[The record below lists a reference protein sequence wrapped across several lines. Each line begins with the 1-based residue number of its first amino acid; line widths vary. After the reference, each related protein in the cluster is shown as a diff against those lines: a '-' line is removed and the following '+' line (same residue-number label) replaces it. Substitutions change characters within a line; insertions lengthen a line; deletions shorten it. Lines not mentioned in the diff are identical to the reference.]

1 MKNFKSLSGSEKLA
15 ILVMSIGL
23 DAAKEALK
31 GLKPKEI
38 SKIIVD
44 VSRLGKIPK
53 EVVAQVLD
61 EYYKLMNT
69 SNETVKGGSEQAQK
83 MIVSLGEDHNT
94 DQINTLIKKDTALSI
109 FDEFQQT
116 KVASISD
123 FLKNEHPQVI
133 ALIFS
138 QLKSDKAAQLLSTF
152 EKEKQ
157 ADIMNRLVV
166 MNEISPDVIVEISEV
181 IQENF
186 GFMNIEGEETLS
198 GTSMVAQ
205 ILNNTDQDVEENIL
219 GSISKYDED
228 LSTQVR
234 DQMFLFTDILNIDK
248 DAMQAINLEIDKA
261 DLAKA
266 LKGQAIELADKFF
279 NNMSGRAAEM
289 IKEDMENL
297 GPLKAAD
304 VKEAQQNIIR
314 KIRDL
319 EAKGEIVLNSDEED
333 FIE

>member
-53 EVVAQVLD
+53 EVVAQVLE

-219 GSISKYDED
+219 GSISK
-228 LSTQVR
+228 
-234 DQMFLFTDILNIDK
+234 
-248 DAMQAINLEIDKA
+248 
-261 DLAKA
+261 
-266 LKGQAIELADKFF
+266 
-279 NNMSGRAAEM
+279 
-289 IKEDMENL
+289 
-297 GPLKAAD
+297 
-304 VKEAQQNIIR
+304 
-314 KIRDL
+314 
-319 EAKGEIVLNSDEED
+319 
-333 FIE
+333 

>member
-1 MKNFKSLSGSEKLA
+1 
-15 ILVMSIGL
+15 MSIGL

-83 MIVSLGEDHNT
+83 MIASLGEDHNT

-138 QLKSDKAAQLLSTF
+138 QLKSDKAAQLLATF
-152 EKEKQ
+152 EKENKP
-157 ADIMNRLVV
+157 I
-166 MNEISPDVIVEISEV
+166 
-181 IQENF
+181 
-186 GFMNIEGEETLS
+186 
-198 GTSMVAQ
+198 
-205 ILNNTDQDVEENIL
+205 
-219 GSISKYDED
+219 
-228 LSTQVR
+228 
-234 DQMFLFTDILNIDK
+234 
-248 DAMQAINLEIDKA
+248 
-261 DLAKA
+261 
-266 LKGQAIELADKFF
+266 
-279 NNMSGRAAEM
+279 
-289 IKEDMENL
+289 
-297 GPLKAAD
+297 
-304 VKEAQQNIIR
+304 
-314 KIRDL
+314 
-319 EAKGEIVLNSDEED
+319 
-333 FIE
+333 

>member
-61 EYYKLMNT
+61 QYYKLMNT

-83 MIVSLGEDHNT
+83 MIASLGEDQNT

-319 EAKGEIVLNSDEED
+319 ESKGEIVLNSDEED

>member
-83 MIVSLGEDHNT
+83 MIASLGEDHNT

-138 QLKSDKAAQLLSTF
+138 QLKSDKAAQLLATF

-186 GFMNIEGEETLS
+186 GFMNIEGEESLS
-198 GTSMVAQ
+198 VPQ
-205 ILNNTDQDVEENIL
+205 WLH
-219 GSISKYDED
+219 KY
-228 LSTQVR
+228 
-234 DQMFLFTDILNIDK
+234 
-248 DAMQAINLEIDKA
+248 
-261 DLAKA
+261 
-266 LKGQAIELADKFF
+266 
-279 NNMSGRAAEM
+279 
-289 IKEDMENL
+289 
-297 GPLKAAD
+297 
-304 VKEAQQNIIR
+304 
-314 KIRDL
+314 
-319 EAKGEIVLNSDEED
+319 
-333 FIE
+333 